1 MSETLFEAYA
11 RNFYESMLLV
21 AKQENPPD
29 WIEFTDG
36 TLFYWH
42 KGEEIEVKEDN
53 VFMCPLCK
61 RVFTY
66 SSVQEALNDD
76 FLTREHVPPKS
87 MEHDLLTLTCGDC
100 NWPASQYEQKT
111 KLNLEDVLKWK
122 EEGETEGWVNLG
134 SEGDLTMG
142 VKVIWDGEH
151 LHFYPP
157 NEEARKKL
165 QEEFEK
171 GNLELDGGKV
181 KTPQVEERN
190 VALTVFKSAYLM
202 AFYEFGYMYVNN
214 IATIPVERQILRPE
228 EVIIPENAC
237 TDVPEDVIPSGFET
251 PLIAICEKPFE
262 AITVFFSLLINDEE
276 RYFMTL
282 LPGPNSQDFYDQ
294 FRDRSIGKA
303 DLRWVAFRHLD
314 FSRDQNLGAVQ
325 EHGPQFVYNVW
336 SEHISE

>member
-21 AKQENPPD
+21 AQQENPPD
-29 WIEFTDG
+29 WVELTNG
-36 TLFYWH
+36 TLLYRH
-42 KGEEIEVKEDN
+42 KGEEIEVKEAN

-66 SSVQEALNDD
+66 SSIQEALDD
-76 FLTREHVPPKS
+76 DHLTREHVPPKS

-100 NWPASQYEQKT
+100 NWSASSYELKT
-111 KLNLEDVLKWK
+111 KLNLEEVLKWK

-134 SEGDLTMG
+134 SEGDQTMG
-142 VKVIWDGEH
+142 FIVIWDGEH
-151 LHFYPP
+151 LHFHPP
-157 NEEARKKL
+157 NEEAREKL
-165 QEEFEK
+165 QEELEN

-190 VALTVFKSAYLM
+190 VVFTVFKSAYLM
-202 AFYEFGYMYVNN
+202 AFYEFGYIYVNN
-214 IATIPVERQILRPE
+214 IATIQVERQIQHPN

-237 TDVPEDVIPSGFET
+237 TDIPKDAIPSGYET

-294 FRDRSIGKA
+294 FKGRSIDKA
-303 DLRWVAFRHLD
+303 DLRWIAFRNLD
-314 FSRDQNLGAVQ
+314 FSHEHNFGAVQ
-325 EHGPQFVYNVW
+325 AHGPQYVYSVW
-336 SEHISE
+336 DKYIRE